1 MEESNK
7 KHSTKSYSYGSN
19 KSNMYMLYWD
29 MEGRGVEESGS
40 EKRKAEK
47 GRGGVRRKMA
57 QIKKEKE
64 KSLQSRC
71 KVGVL
76 VRNTEV
82 EGVGESGRGGG
93 ERKTRSGREK
103 VKREEGVSK

>member
-40 EKRKAEK
+40 EKRKA
-47 GRGGVRRKMA
+47 
-57 QIKKEKE
+57 
-64 KSLQSRC
+64 KS
-71 KVGVL
+71 
-76 VRNTEV
+76 
-82 EGVGESGRGGG
+82 
-93 ERKTRSGREK
+93 
-103 VKREEGVSK
+103 